1 MSNVLTFVT
10 VQGGNMVRAINEG
23 SQLATA
29 EKLNDYWVAETH
41 PNGTRHQAITARQA
55 IMLALGIREVANIPS
70 VDFIAT
76 QYSNGMISYEDK
88 E

>member
-1 MSNVLTFVT
+1 MSNALTFVT
-10 VQGGNMVRAINEG
+10 VQGGNMVRAINDG

-41 PNGTRHQAITARQA
+41 PNGTRYHGDTAQAALL
-55 IMLALGIREVANIPS
+55 LALGIAEQYNFES
-70 VDFIAT
+70 VDFVAT
-76 QYSNGMISYEDK
+76 VYTNGMISYKDK

>member
-1 MSNVLTFVT
+1 MSNVLEFVT

-29 EKLNDYWVAETH
+29 EYLNNGWVAETH
-41 PNGTRHQAITARQA
+41 PNGTRYHGDTAQAALL
-55 IMLALGIREVANIPS
+55 LALGIAEQYNFES
-70 VDFIAT
+70 VDFVAT
-76 QYSNGMISYEDK
+76 VYTNGMISYKDK